1 MPVTAMTFLSNKQ
14 PLSMN
19 NSHRDLLVPSRGI
32 PPGSIRPESIGFD
45 FDGVIADIAEA
56 FIRIACREYG
66 YCAIVPEDIC
76 SFQLEHC
83 LPIERSIV
91 ESIFAAILDDSV
103 GTGLKPIDGAIATL
117 TRLSRVAPVTII
129 TARPEPRPVLDWL
142 QRHCPP
148 KTLRRIELIVTGDHD
163 NKESF
168 IRACSL
174 RHFIDDRA
182 NTCLQLAEAG
192 LEPIVYTQPWN
203 RDQHDLPAVIDWQE
217 LAGLIDFS
225 GESP

>member
-1 MPVTAMTFLSNKQ
+1 MGFLSNRQ
-14 PLSMN
+14 LLSMN
-19 NSHRDLLVPSRGI
+19 ANHRAALAPPRVI
-32 PPGSIRPESIGFD
+32 PPGSIRPDSIGFD

-56 FIRIACREYG
+56 FIRIACRDYG
-66 YCAIVPEDIC
+66 YCTIAPEDIC

-83 LPIERSIV
+83 LPIEPDVV

-103 GTGLKPIDGAIATL
+103 GTGLKPIAGAITTL
-117 TRLSRVAPVTII
+117 TRLSRLAPVTI
-129 TARPEPRPVLDWL
+129 TARQERRPVLDWL
-142 QRHCPP
+142 ELHCPP
-148 KTLRRIELIVTGDHD
+148 QTLRRIELIVTGDHD

-182 NTCLQLAEAG
+182 KTCRQLAEAG

-203 RDQHDLPAVIDWQE
+203 RDRHDLPAVIDWQE
-217 LAGLIDFS
+217 LAGLVDFR
-225 GESP
+225 GEPS